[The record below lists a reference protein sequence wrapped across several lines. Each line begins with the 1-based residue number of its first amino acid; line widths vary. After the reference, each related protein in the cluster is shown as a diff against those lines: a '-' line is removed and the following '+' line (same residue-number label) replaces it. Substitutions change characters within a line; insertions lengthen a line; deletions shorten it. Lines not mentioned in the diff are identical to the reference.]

1 MSGRP
6 TTRRRALAFL
16 AFVLLLPLVAVCVEA
31 LRQGFGAYLR
41 ALQEPD
47 AWSALKL
54 SLLVAAIAVPA
65 NLVFGIAAAWLIA
78 GSRKNSVPERRRGRR
93 CGGE

>member
-1 MSGRP
+1 M
-6 TTRRRALAFL
+6 TTNEPRWLRRGLIALALAFI
-16 AFVLLLPLVAVCVEA
+16 AFFPLLPLVAVFVEA

-54 SLLVAAIAVPA
+54 RLIGYWAHLLCKRWV
-65 NLVFGIAAAWLIA
+65 
-78 GSRKNSVPERRRGRR
+78 
-93 CGGE
+93 